1 MLSFPA
7 RSMEKVL
14 QKLHELVPHHEAQ
27 HPPGIS
33 NEKLKEQH
41 DNMVIPKHGPNMSP
55 GLKKLKLRFL
65 KVRFSFWT
73 LHTDIQFMDPWSET
87 LNKIPKSFIII
98 FHQKEHLI
106 YIIFYHIPRQKKT
119 CYGTL
124 TWLWALGVTG
134 VSQLRVQFRRAPN
147 HGCQSHQL
155 GKQQDALCRWY
166 MTIDLSRTKHSLW
179 CTPCLPYTVN
189 ITKEVEET
197 MISSTKRGDSIATRP
212 LQ

>member
-106 YIIFYHIPRQKKT
+106 YIIFYHIPRQKKHAMEHWHGFGHWGLLGCLSFVSNSAELRT
-119 CYGTL
+119 MAVNPISLANNKTRCAGGT
-124 TWLWALGVTG
+124 W
-134 VSQLRVQFRRAPN
+134 P
-147 HGCQSHQL
+147 
-155 GKQQDALCRWY
+155 
-166 MTIDLSRTKHSLW
+166 
-179 CTPCLPYTVN
+179 
-189 ITKEVEET
+189 
-197 MISSTKRGDSIATRP
+197 
-212 LQ
+212 

>member
-41 DNMVIPKHGPNMSP
+41 DNMVIQKHGPNTSP
-55 GLKKLKLRFL
+55 WLKKLNLRFL
-65 KVRFSFWT
+65 KVRFSFWKS
-73 LHTDIQFMDPWSET
+73 QF
-87 LNKIPKSFIII
+87 LNKSPNTSHWHPIHGSMIRNTQKIPKSFIII
-98 FHQKEHLI
+98 FHQKEPLN
-106 YIIFYHIPRQKKT
+106 IIFHHIPRQKKT

-124 TWLWALGVTG
+124 TCHTGVAG
-134 VSQLRVQFRRAPN
+134 VSQFRVQPGRAPN

-155 GKQQDALCRWY
+155 GKQQDSLCRWY

-189 ITKEVEET
+189 VTKEVKET
-197 MISSTKRGDSIATRP
+197 MI
-212 LQ
+212 